1 MGAFV
6 CDITNP
12 SVSFVLVLALVLGK
26 KLLMMP
32 SSISIE
38 DEDEDDWKGHGFT
51 RVGAK
56 LIREAIKF

>member
-38 DEDEDDWKGHGFT
+38 DEDDWKRHGFT